1 MVTIPT
7 AEPWVP
13 LRILALGLDSAKVVD
28 ADVFLLTDDR
38 PTLRAGG
45 VGLELARSDAASE
58 GLLADLR
65 SDKGMGWVPDKMWLS
80 YLRVNTAA
88 KNLDYDLAVS
98 THAGVLPSARMVGIG
113 LPGGPA
119 LVAVVAGLPGVAGQR
134 RSSACCSPARP
145 CSRCAHGARPPAAG
159 S

>member
-1 MVTIPT
+1 M
-7 AEPWVP
+7 
-13 LRILALGLDSAKVVD
+13 
-28 ADVFLLTDDR
+28 FLLTDDR
-38 PTLRAGG
+38 PALRAGG

-58 GLLADLR
+58 DLLADLR

-119 LVAVVAGLPGVAGQR
+119 LSSSSPGFPVWQVSAIVGGLLAGATVLAVRAR
-134 RSSACCSPARP
+134 RQ
-145 CSRCAHGARPPAAG
+145 AAAAA